1 MHQTY
6 SIFEIYNGNTSTKVG
21 CQLIFISTIFVTILT
36 YFDIGGFY
44 NLVNTSILRL
54 KNQWFNASYTSHA
67 TEKYHYQVNFVLCC
81 I

>member
-36 YFDIGGFY
+36 YFDIGGFLQF
-44 NLVNTSILRL
+44 NEL
-54 KNQWFNASYTSHA
+54 KYT
-67 TEKYHYQVNFVLCC
+67 TT
-81 I
+81 